1 MTTEAAER
9 EEVEQWFVNRGLPHF
24 IDGYSAGTDIWTRSL
39 PVLAIAYLAGG
50 FNALDLAHWSLRRN
64 LVAAA
69 VTLAVLIAGIAIAN
83 VLRGRPAFSIPR
95 TVGPGELALFV
106 IGPSLPALFLGQPGD
121 ALQSML
127 TGIGVLL
134 VIFVVTSYGLIPMT
148 RWAFAQLGE
157 QIADLGRLV
166 VKALPLLLLFVTF
179 LFVNTEVWQVSGNL
193 DGLAYWLVL
202 ALFFVIGASF
212 VLSRVPLEVAEINH
226 FDDGDEATTLAR
238 EVGAPVAPGRASAEA
253 QRKQRAANGE
263 ARQLVAS
270 RARTSQDD
278 VSPPLSR
285 RAWANIVLVMLV
297 TQAIQIMLV
306 AVAVGGFLVVFG
318 VLAIDR
324 PIVESWTGGVAHELW
339 EPTLGGRHLLLSEE
353 LLRVAGFLAAF
364 TALYFTVYLVT
375 EPTYRA
381 QFRDEVVADV
391 RGALAARACYL
402 RIVRRPGAAD

>member
-1 MTTEAAER
+1 MAAGAMTTAAVER
-9 EEVEQWFVNRGLPHF
+9 ADIEQWFIKRGLPHF

-39 PVLAIAYLAGG
+39 PVLGIAYLAGG
-50 FNALDLAHWSLRRN
+50 FNALDLDEWSVRGN
-64 LVAAA
+64 LLAAA
-69 VTLAVLIAGIAIAN
+69 VILAVLIAGIAIAN
-83 VLRGRPAFSIPR
+83 MLRGRPAFSIPR

-121 ALQSML
+121 ALQSAL
-127 TGIGVLL
+127 TGVGVLL
-134 VIFVVTSYGLIPMT
+134 VIYIVTSYGLIPMT
-148 RWAFAQLGE
+148 KWGFGQLGE
-157 QIADLGRLV
+157 QIADLGHLV

-179 LFVNTEVWQVSGNL
+179 LFVNTEVWQVAGNL
-193 DGLAYWLVL
+193 DGVAYWLVL

-212 VLSRVPLEVAEINH
+212 VLSRVPIEVAEINH
-226 FDDGDEATTLAR
+226 FDGWDDAATLAR
-238 EVGAPVAPGRASAEA
+238 EVGAPVTNSPAPTH
-253 QRKQRAANGE
+253 GE
-263 ARQLVAS
+263 
-270 RARTSQDD
+270 

-297 TQAIQIMLV
+297 TQAIQITLV
-306 AVAVGGFLVVFG
+306 AAALGGFLTVFG

-324 PIVESWTGGVAHELW
+324 EIVESWTGNVAHEFW

-375 EPTYRA
+375 DPTYRA

-402 RIVRRPGAAD
+402 RSVRSSAPGD

>member
-1 MTTEAAER
+1 MTTEAVER
-9 EEVEQWFVNRGLPHF
+9 EEIEQWFITRGLPHF

-39 PVLAIAYLAGG
+39 PVLGIAYLAGG
-50 FNALDLAHWSLRRN
+50 FNALDLENWSLRRN
-64 LVAAA
+64 LVAVA
-69 VTLAVLIAGIAIAN
+69 VILAVLIAGIAIAN
-83 VLRGRPAFSIPR
+83 LLRGRRAFSIPR

-121 ALQSML
+121 ALQSIL

-134 VIFVVTSYGLIPMT
+134 VIYVVTSYGLIPMT
-148 RWAFAQLGE
+148 RWAFGQLGE
-157 QIADLGRLV
+157 QIADLGHLV

-179 LFVNTEVWQVSGNL
+179 LFVNTEVWQVAGNL

-212 VLSRVPLEVAEINH
+212 VLSRVPIEVAEINH
-226 FDDGDEATTLAR
+226 FDAWDDAATLAR
-238 EVGAPVAPGRASAEA
+238 EAGAPVTKSPAPTE
-253 QRKQRAANGE
+253 GE
-263 ARQLVAS
+263 VA
-270 RARTSQDD
+270 
-278 VSPPLSR
+278 PPLSR
-285 RAWANIVLVMLV
+285 RAWVNIVLVMLV
-297 TQAIQIMLV
+297 SQAIQIMLV
-306 AVAVGGFLVVFG
+306 AVALGGFLTVFG

-324 PIVESWTGGVAHELW
+324 PIVESWTGNVAHELW
-339 EPTLGGRHLLLSEE
+339 EPTLGERHLLLSEE

-375 EPTYRA
+375 DPTYRA

-402 RIVRRPGAAD
+402 RSIRGSGPGD

>member
-1 MTTEAAER
+1 MVHHGAGSPTSSTGTRPAPTSGPARSRSSASPTSPAASTP
-9 EEVEQWFVNRGLPHF
+9 WTSPTGAS
-24 IDGYSAGTDIWTRSL
+24 DG
-39 PVLAIAYLAGG
+39 
-50 FNALDLAHWSLRRN
+50 N
-64 LVAAA
+64 LLAAA
-69 VTLAVLIAGIAIAN
+69 VILAVLIAGIAIAN

-127 TGIGVLL
+127 TGVGVLL
-134 VIFVVTSYGLIPMT
+134 VIYVVTSYGLIPMT
-148 RWAFAQLGE
+148 KWAFGQLGE
-157 QIADLGRLV
+157 QIADLGHLV

-179 LFVNTEVWQVSGNL
+179 LFVNTEVWQVAGNL

-212 VLSRVPLEVAEINH
+212 VLSRVPVEVAEINH
-226 FDDGDEATTLAR
+226 FDDWDDAATLAR
-238 EVGAPVAPGRASAEA
+238 EVGAAGD
-253 QRKQRAANGE
+253 QRHRPRPNGE
-263 ARQLVAS
+263 VA
-270 RARTSQDD
+270 
-278 VSPPLSR
+278 PPLSR

-306 AVAVGGFLVVFG
+306 AVAMGGFLTVFG

-324 PIVESWTGGVAHELW
+324 PIVESWTGDAAHELW

-375 EPTYRA
+375 DPTYRA

-402 RIVRRPGAAD
+402 RSIRRSDPVD

>member
-1 MTTEAAER
+1 MTTAAVER
-9 EEVEQWFVNRGLPHF
+9 EEIEQWFITRGLPHF

-39 PVLAIAYLAGG
+39 PVLGIAYLAGG
-50 FNALDLAHWSLRRN
+50 FNALDLANWSVRRN
-64 LVAAA
+64 LAA
-69 VTLAVLIAGIAIAN
+69 VAVILAVLIAGIVIAN

-121 ALQSML
+121 ALQSIL
-127 TGIGVLL
+127 TGVGVLL
-134 VIFVVTSYGLIPMT
+134 VIYIVTSYGLIPMT
-148 RWAFAQLGE
+148 RWAFGQLGE
-157 QIADLGRLV
+157 QIADLGHLV

-179 LFVNTEVWQVSGNL
+179 LFVNTEVWQVAGNL

-202 ALFFVIGASF
+202 ALFFLIGASF
-212 VLSRVPLEVAEINH
+212 VLSRVPVEVSEINH
-226 FDDGDEATTLAR
+226 FDHWDDAATLAR
-238 EVGAPVAPGRASAEA
+238 EVGAPVPKSPAPTE
-253 QRKQRAANGE
+253 GE
-263 ARQLVAS
+263 VA
-270 RARTSQDD
+270 
-278 VSPPLSR
+278 PPLSR

-306 AVAVGGFLVVFG
+306 AVALGGFLTVFG

-324 PIVESWTGGVAHELW
+324 PIVESWTGDGAHALW

-375 EPTYRA
+375 DPTYRA

-402 RIVRRPGAAD
+402 RTIRRSLRAD

>member
-1 MTTEAAER
+1 MTAEAVER
-9 EEVEQWFVNRGLPHF
+9 EEIERWFIKRGLPHF

-39 PVLAIAYLAGG
+39 PVLGIAYLAGG
-50 FNALDLAHWSLRRN
+50 FNALDLDKWSVRRN
-64 LVAAA
+64 VVVAAI
-69 VTLAVLIAGIAIAN
+69 TLAVLLAGIVAAN
-83 VLRGRPAFSIPR
+83 ILPRPEGLVDPR
-95 TVGPGELALFV
+95 AVGPGELALFV

-134 VIFVVTSYGLIPMT
+134 VIYVVTSYGLIPMT
-148 RWAFAQLGE
+148 RWAFGQLGE
-157 QIADLGRLV
+157 QVADLGRLV
-166 VKALPLLLLFVTF
+166 VKALPLLLLFITF
-179 LFVNTEVWQVSGNL
+179 LFVNTEVWQVAGNL

-202 ALFFVIGASF
+202 ALFFLIGAAF
-212 VLSRVPLEVAEINH
+212 VLSRVPGEVAEINH
-226 FDDGDEATTLAR
+226 FAGWDEAAALGR
-238 EVGAPVAPGRASAEA
+238 EVGAPLAPGAVVESRVAASA
-253 QRKQRAANGE
+253 
-263 ARQLVAS
+263 V
-270 RARTSQDD
+270 D

-285 RAWANIVLVMLV
+285 RAWVNIVLVMLV

-324 PIVESWTGGVAHELW
+324 SIVESWTGNVAHELW
-339 EPTLGGRHLLLSEE
+339 EPSLGGRDLLLSEE

-364 TALYFTVYLVT
+364 SALYFTVYLVND
-375 EPTYRA
+375 PTYRA

-402 RIVRRPGAAD
+402 DSIQANDTATAGQD

>member
-1 MTTEAAER
+1 MAARTMTTAAVER
-9 EEVEQWFVNRGLPHF
+9 TDIEQWFIRRGLPHF
-24 IDGYSAGTDIWTRSL
+24 IDGYTAGTDIWTRSL
-39 PVLAIAYLAGG
+39 PVLGIAYLAGG
-50 FNALDLAHWSLRRN
+50 FNALDLHEWSVRGN
-64 LVAAA
+64 LLAAA
-69 VTLAVLIAGIAIAN
+69 VILAVLIAGIAIAN
-83 VLRGRPAFSIPR
+83 MLRGQPALSIPR

-121 ALQSML
+121 ALQSAL
-127 TGIGVLL
+127 TGVGVLL
-134 VIFVVTSYGLIPMT
+134 VIYIVTSYGLIPMT
-148 RWAFAQLGE
+148 RWAFGQLAE
-157 QIADLGRLV
+157 QIADLGHLV

-179 LFVNTEVWQVSGNL
+179 LFVNTEVWQVAGNL
-193 DGLAYWLVL
+193 EGLAYWLVL

-212 VLSRVPLEVAEINH
+212 VLSRVPIEVAEINH
-226 FDDGDEATTLAR
+226 FDDWDDAASLAR
-238 EVGAPVAPGRASAEA
+238 DAGAPVSNSPAPTE
-253 QRKQRAANGE
+253 GE
-263 ARQLVAS
+263 IA
-270 RARTSQDD
+270 
-278 VSPPLSR
+278 PPLSR

-306 AVAVGGFLVVFG
+306 AAALGGFLTVFG

-324 PIVESWTGGVAHELW
+324 PIVESWTGDAAHALW

-375 EPTYRA
+375 DPTYRA

-402 RIVRRPGAAD
+402 RSIRGSDPSG

>member
-1 MTTEAAER
+1 VTPNVAGAMTTEAVER
-9 EEVEQWFVNRGLPHF
+9 EEIEHWFITRGLPHF

-39 PVLAIAYLAGG
+39 PVLGIAYLAGG
-50 FNALDLAHWSLRRN
+50 LNALDLANWSLQQN

-69 VTLAVLIAGIAIAN
+69 VILAVLIAGIVLAN
-83 VLRGRPAFSIPR
+83 LLRGRPAFSIPR

-127 TGIGVLL
+127 TGVGVLL
-134 VIFVVTSYGLIPMT
+134 VIYVVTSYGLIPMT
-148 RWAFAQLGE
+148 RWAFGQLGE
-157 QIADLGRLV
+157 QIADLGHLV

-179 LFVNTEVWQVSGNL
+179 LFVNTEVWQVAGNL

-202 ALFFVIGASF
+202 ALFFAIGASF
-212 VLSRVPLEVAEINH
+212 VLSRVPAEVAEINH
-226 FDDGDEATTLAR
+226 FNDWDDAATLAR
-238 EVGAPVAPGRASAEA
+238 EAGAPVTKSPAPTE
-253 QRKQRAANGE
+253 GE
-263 ARQLVAS
+263 VA
-270 RARTSQDD
+270 
-278 VSPPLSR
+278 PPLSH

-297 TQAIQIMLV
+297 SQAIQIMLV
-306 AVAVGGFLVVFG
+306 AVALGGFLTVFG

-324 PIVESWTGGVAHELW
+324 PIVESWTGNVAHELW

-375 EPTYRA
+375 DPTYRA

-402 RIVRRPGAAD
+402 RSIRRSDPGD

>member
-1 MTTEAAER
+1 VTPNVAGAMTPEAVER
-9 EEVEQWFVNRGLPHF
+9 EEIEHWFITRGLPHF

-39 PVLAIAYLAGG
+39 PVLGIAYLAGG
-50 FNALDLAHWSLRRN
+50 LNALDLANWSLQQN

-69 VTLAVLIAGIAIAN
+69 VILAVLIAGIVLAN
-83 VLRGRPAFSIPR
+83 LLRGRPAFSIPR

-127 TGIGVLL
+127 TGVGVLL
-134 VIFVVTSYGLIPMT
+134 VIYVVTSYGLIPMT
-148 RWAFAQLGE
+148 RWAFGQLGE
-157 QIADLGRLV
+157 QIADLGHLV

-179 LFVNTEVWQVSGNL
+179 LFVNTEVWQVAGNL

-202 ALFFVIGASF
+202 ALFFAIGASF
-212 VLSRVPLEVAEINH
+212 VLSRVPAEVAEINH
-226 FDDGDEATTLAR
+226 FNDWDDAATLAR
-238 EVGAPVAPGRASAEA
+238 EAGAPVTKSPAPTE
-253 QRKQRAANGE
+253 GE
-263 ARQLVAS
+263 VA
-270 RARTSQDD
+270 
-278 VSPPLSR
+278 PPLSH

-297 TQAIQIMLV
+297 SQAIQIMLV
-306 AVAVGGFLVVFG
+306 AVALGGFLTVFG

-324 PIVESWTGGVAHELW
+324 PIVESWTGNVAHELW

-375 EPTYRA
+375 DPTYRA

-402 RIVRRPGAAD
+402 RSIRRSDPGD

>member
-1 MTTEAAER
+1 MTAQAVER
-9 EEVEQWFVNRGLPHF
+9 EEIERWFIKRGLPHF

-39 PVLAIAYLAGG
+39 PVLGIAYLAGG
-50 FNALDLAHWSLRRN
+50 FNALDLDNWSVRRN
-64 LVAAA
+64 VVVAAI
-69 VTLAVLIAGIAIAN
+69 TLAVLLAGIVAAN
-83 VLRGRPAFSIPR
+83 ILRGRKGLSIPR
-95 TVGPGELALFV
+95 AVGPGELALFV

-134 VIFVVTSYGLIPMT
+134 VIYVVTSYGLIPMT
-148 RWAFAQLGE
+148 RWAFGQLGE

-166 VKALPLLLLFVTF
+166 VKALPLLLLFITF
-179 LFVNTEVWQVSGNL
+179 LFVNTEVWQVAGNL

-202 ALFFVIGASF
+202 ALFFAHRSGIRAVSGAG
-212 VLSRVPLEVAEINH
+212 RGRRDQPLRRL
-226 FDDGDEATTLAR
+226 GRGCCPRAR
-238 EVGAPVAPGRASAEA
+238 GGRTVGAGCGGREPSSASPSAI
-253 QRKQRAANGE
+253 
-263 ARQLVAS
+263 
-270 RARTSQDD
+270 D

-285 RAWANIVLVMLV
+285 RAWVNIVLVMLV

-324 PIVESWTGGVAHELW
+324 SIVESWTGNVAHELW
-339 EPTLGGRHLLLSEE
+339 EPSLGGRHLLLSEE

-364 TALYFTVYLVT
+364 AALYFTVYLVND
-375 EPTYRA
+375 PTYRA

-402 RIVRRPGAAD
+402 DSIQANDTATAGQD

>member
-1 MTTEAAER
+1 MTTAAVER
-9 EEVEQWFVNRGLPHF
+9 EEIEQWFIKRGLPHF

-39 PVLAIAYLAGG
+39 PVLGIAYLAGG
-50 FNALDLAHWSLRRN
+50 FNALDLANWSLQRN
-64 LVAAA
+64 LVAVA
-69 VTLAVLIAGIAIAN
+69 VILAVLIAGIAIAN
-83 VLRGRPAFSIPR
+83 LLRGRPVFSIPR

-121 ALQSML
+121 ALQSTL

-134 VIFVVTSYGLIPMT
+134 VIYIVTSYGLIPMT
-148 RWAFAQLGE
+148 RWAFSQLGE
-157 QIADLGRLV
+157 QIADLGHLV

-179 LFVNTEVWQVSGNL
+179 LFVNTEVWQVAGNL

-202 ALFFVIGASF
+202 ALFFAIGASF
-212 VLSRVPLEVAEINH
+212 VLSRVPVEVAEINH
-226 FDDGDEATTLAR
+226 FDDWDDAAALAR
-238 EVGAPVAPGRASAEA
+238 EVGAPVTKSPAAAEGEVAPS
-253 QRKQRAANGE
+253 
-263 ARQLVAS
+263 
-270 RARTSQDD
+270 
-278 VSPPLSR
+278 LSR

-297 TQAIQIMLV
+297 SQAIQIMLV
-306 AVAVGGFLVVFG
+306 ALALGGFLTVFG

-324 PIVESWTGGVAHELW
+324 PIVESWTGDAAHALW
-339 EPTLGGRHLLLSEE
+339 GPTLGGRHLLLSEE

-375 EPTYRA
+375 DPTYRA

-402 RIVRRPGAAD
+402 RSIRPSLRAD